1 MVTQSVPVPA
11 VVAEKLAQAAL
22 DGAQRLEEK
31 GHTHTAQS
39 VKESAGL
46 VLQQTAFAEGGE
58 FVSIDGHT
66 LSEVTAHRSYNP
78 KGQYADCARHFLEQY
93 NVWE

>member
-1 MVTQSVPVPA
+1 MVTQNVPVPA

-22 DGAQRLEEK
+22 DDVERLEAR
-31 GHTHTAQS
+31 GHNNIAEQ
-39 VKESAGL
+39 VKQSAGL

-66 LSEVTAHRSYNP
+66 LSDVTAHRSYNP
-78 KGQYADCARHFLEQY
+78 KGTYADCARHFLEQY
-93 NVWE
+93 NVW

>member
-11 VVAEKLAQAAL
+11 VVAEQLAQSAL
-22 DGAQRLEEK
+22 DGVDRLEER
-31 GHTHTAQS
+31 GYDNVAEQ
-39 VKESAGL
+39 VKQSAGL

-58 FVSIDGHT
+58 FVSIDSHT